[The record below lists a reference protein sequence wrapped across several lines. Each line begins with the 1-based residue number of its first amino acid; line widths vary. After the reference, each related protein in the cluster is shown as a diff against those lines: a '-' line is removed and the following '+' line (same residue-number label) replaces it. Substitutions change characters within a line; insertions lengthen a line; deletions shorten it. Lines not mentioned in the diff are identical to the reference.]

1 MKTNT
6 KFQKLVLGATL
17 LLGGMVGCSEDFLDR
32 PPLDAI
38 VDANFYQNDD
48 QILAASAPLYNI
60 VWFAY
65 NDKASHGIGDAR
77 GGVLTSGSYQLENV
91 RFNTTGETAENGAS
105 WRAFYN
111 VVAQSNSLINNIN
124 TFAGEEVTERIKNY
138 GLSEGRFMRGLAYSY
153 LVQNWGPVPIITNN
167 TALLQDTTIARN
179 TEESVW
185 QFIIKDFRFAAEN
198 LTESPALNGRLTKW
212 SAEGMLAKMYLVR
225 AGVGGSRNQTFLDSA
240 AYYAK
245 RVIDNSGASLMQ
257 NYEDLFKTQNNNN
270 VETLA
275 ALQWVY
281 NAGQAGAWGA
291 QNSVQAFL
299 AYGSEITGFGDGWGG
314 DIGASKWM
322 LDLYDDVVFDER
334 RKGTF
339 MFPGDHYPYITQ
351 VPAGGSAQ
359 ELRVP
364 AQSTDGTRDY
374 NGRAWVK
381 KYVVGRPEDN
391 DGKVVQQGTEIN
403 TYILRLADVYL
414 TYAEAVVDSNPAEAL
429 TYVNMVRARAG
440 VNPLSSVTWEDIF
453 EERIKEFAMEGQAW
467 YEFTKLHYYNPQL
480 AYDILSNQDRGTFR
494 IYADQIPDPTL
505 WEIEIPADD
514 TSPRFFD
521 VNASNFLI
529 PIPSAELS
537 RSPNLRKP
545 PVPYDFSSGSEN

>member
-6 KFQKLVLGATL
+6 KFQKIVLGATL

-38 VDANFYQNDD
+38 VDANFYKTDD

-77 GGVLTSGSYQLENV
+77 GGTLTSGSYQLENV

-111 VVAQSNSLINNIN
+111 VVAQSNSLINNIEA
-124 TFAGEEVTERIKNY
+124 FAGENVTERIKTH
-138 GLSEGRFMRGLAYSY
+138 GIAEGRFMRGLAYSY

-185 QFIIKDFRFAAEN
+185 QFIIKDFRYAVEN
-198 LTESPALNGRLTKW
+198 LPESAVLNGRLTKW
-212 SAEGMLAKMYLVR
+212 SAEGMLAKMYLTK
-225 AGVGGSRNQTFLDSA
+225 AGVGGSRNQSDLDSA
-240 AYYAK
+240 AYFAK
-245 RVIDNSGASLMQ
+245 RVIDNSGAALLD
-257 NYEDLFKTQNNNN
+257 NYEDLFKTANNNN

-299 AYGSEITGFGDGWGG
+299 AFGSEITGFGDGWGG

-322 LDLYDDVVFDER
+322 LDMYDDLVFDER
-334 RKGTF
+334 RKASF
-339 MFPGDHYPYITQ
+339 MFPGEHYDYITQ
-351 VPAGGSAQ
+351 VPPGGSAQ
-359 ELRVP
+359 ELEVP
-364 AQSTDGTRDY
+364 ARGTDGSRSY
-374 NGRAWVK
+374 NDRAWVK

-391 DGKVVQQGTEIN
+391 GGKVVQQGTEIN

-414 TYAEAVVDSNPAEAL
+414 TYAEAVLNKNPAEAL
-429 TYVNMVRARAG
+429 KYVNLVRTRAG
-440 VNPLSSVTWEDIF
+440 VNALTSVTWQDIF

-467 YEFTKLHYYNPQL
+467 YEFTKLHYYDP
-480 AYDILSNQDRGTFR
+480 AKAFDMLSSQDRGTFR
-494 IYADQIPDPTL
+494 IYADVIPDPTL
-505 WEIEIPADD
+505 WEIEIPETDS
-514 TSPRFFD
+514 SPRFFT
-521 VNASNFLI
+521 VNASNFKI
-529 PIPSAELS
+529 PIPSSELS
-537 RSPNLRKP
+537 RAPNLRKP
-545 PVPYDFSSGSEN
+545 AVPYDFSSEN

>member
-38 VDANFYQNDD
+38 VDANFYKTDD

-77 GGVLTSGSYQLENV
+77 GGTLTSGSYQLENV
-91 RFNTTGETAENGAS
+91 RFNTTGETGENGNS

-111 VVAQSNSLINNIN
+111 VVAQSNSLINNIGAY
-124 TFAGEEVTERIKNY
+124 AGEDVTERIKNH
-138 GLSEGRFMRGLAYSY
+138 GLAEGRFMRGLAYSY

-185 QFIIKDFRFAAEN
+185 QFIIKDFRFATEN
-198 LTESPALNGRLTKW
+198 LPESSVLNGRLTKW

-225 AGVGGSRNQTFLDSA
+225 AGVGGTRNQTFLDSA
-240 AYYAK
+240 AYYSK
-245 RVIDNSGASLMQ
+245 RVIDNSGASLMN
-257 NYEDLFKTQNNNN
+257 NYEDLFKTANNNN

-299 AYGSEITGFGDGWGG
+299 AFGSEITGFGDGWGG

-322 LDLYDDVVFDER
+322 LDLYDDLVFDER

-351 VPAGGSAQ
+351 VPPGGSAQ

-364 AQSTDGTRDY
+364 ARSIEGGREY
-374 NGRAWVK
+374 NSRAWVK

-391 DGKVVQQGTEIN
+391 AGKVVQQGTEIN

-414 TYAEAVVDSNPAEAL
+414 TYAEAVLSKNPAEAL
-429 TYVNMVRARAG
+429 KYVNMVRARAG
-440 VNPLSSVTWEDIF
+440 VSPLTSVTWQDVF

-467 YEFTKLHYYNPQL
+467 YEFTKLHYYDPAK

-494 IYADQIPDPTL
+494 IYADKIPNPTL
-505 WEIEIPADD
+505 WEIEIPETD

-537 RSPNLRKP
+537 RAPNLRKP
-545 PVPYDFSSGSEN
+545 PVPYDFSAEN

>member
-38 VDANFYQNDD
+38 VDANFYKTDD

-77 GGVLTSGSYQLENV
+77 GGTLTSGSYQLENV
-91 RFNTTGETAENGAS
+91 RFNTTGETAENGAA

-124 TFAGEEVTERIKNY
+124 EFAGENVTDRIRNH
-138 GLSEGRFMRGLAYSY
+138 GIAEGRFMRGLAYSY
-153 LVQNWGPVPIITNN
+153 LVQNWGPIPIITNN

-185 QFIIKDFRFAAEN
+185 QFIIKDFRYAVDN
-198 LTESPALNGRLTKW
+198 LPESAVMNGRLTKW
-212 SAEGMLAKMYLVR
+212 SAEGMLAKMYLTK
-225 AGVGGSRNQTFLDSA
+225 AGVTGSRNQSDLDSA
-240 AYYAK
+240 AYFAK
-245 RVIDNSGASLMQ
+245 RVIDNSGAELMEE
-257 NYEDLFKTQNNNN
+257 YEDLFKTANNNN
-270 VETLA
+270 KETLA

-299 AYGSEITGFGDGWGG
+299 AFGSEITGFGDGWGG

-322 LDLYDDVVFDER
+322 LDLYDDLVFDKR
-334 RKGTF
+334 RKGSF
-339 MFPGDHYPYITQ
+339 MFPGDHYSYITQ
-351 VPAGGSAQ
+351 VPPGGSAQ
-359 ELRVP
+359 QLRVP
-364 AQSTDGTRDY
+364 ARSIDGSREY
-374 NGRAWVK
+374 NSRAWVK

-414 TYAEAVVDSNPAEAL
+414 TYAEAVLDKNPTEAL
-429 TYVNMVRARAG
+429 TYVNLVRSRAG
-440 VNPLSSVTWEDIF
+440 VNALTSVTWQDVF

-467 YEFTKLHYYNPQL
+467 YEFTKLHYYDP
-480 AYDILSNQDRGTFR
+480 AKAFDILSKQDRGTFR
-494 IYADQIPDPTL
+494 IYADQIPNPTM

-514 TSPRFFD
+514 TSPRFFT
-521 VNASNFLI
+521 VNESNFKI

-537 RSPNLRKP
+537 RAPNLRKP
-545 PVPYDFSSGSEN
+545 AVPYDFSAEN

>member
-1 MKTNT
+1 MTTNT
-6 KFQKLVLGATL
+6 KFHKLVLGATL

-38 VDANFYQNDD
+38 VDANFYKTDD

-77 GGVLTSGSYQLENV
+77 GGTLTSGSYQLENV
-91 RFNTTGETAENGAS
+91 RFNTTGETPENGTS

-111 VVAQSNSLINNIN
+111 VVAQSNSLINNIDA
-124 TFAGEEVTERIKNY
+124 FAGEDVTERIKNH
-138 GLSEGRFMRGLAYSY
+138 GIAEGRFMRGLAYSY

-185 QFIIKDFRFAAEN
+185 QFIIKDFRYAVDN
-198 LTESPALNGRLTKW
+198 LPETAVLNGRLTKW
-212 SAEGMLAKMYLVR
+212 SAEGMLAKMYLTK
-225 AGVGGSRNQTFLDSA
+225 AGVGGSRNQSDLDSA
-240 AYYAK
+240 AYFAK
-245 RVIDNSGASLMQ
+245 RVIDNSGASLVE
-257 NYEDLFKTQNNNN
+257 NYEDLFKTANNNN
-270 VETLA
+270 IETLA
-275 ALQWVY
+275 ALQWTY

-299 AYGSEITGFGDGWGG
+299 AFGSEITGFGDGWGG
-314 DIGASKWM
+314 DIGASKWV
-322 LDLYDDVVFDER
+322 LDLYDDLVFDER
-334 RKGTF
+334 RKATY

-351 VPAGGSAQ
+351 VPPGGSAQ

-364 AQSTDGTRDY
+364 ARSIEGGREY
-374 NGRAWVK
+374 NTRAWVK

-391 DGKVVQQGTEIN
+391 AGKVVQQGTEIN

-414 TYAEAVVDSNPAEAL
+414 TYAEAVLSKNPAEAL
-429 TYVNMVRARAG
+429 KYVNMVRARAG
-440 VNPLSSVTWEDIF
+440 VNALTSVTWQDIF

-467 YEFTKLHYYNPQL
+467 YEFTKLHYYDPAK
-480 AYDILSNQDRGTFR
+480 AYDILSSQDRGTFR
-494 IYADQIPDPTL
+494 IYADKIPDPTL
-505 WEIEIPADD
+505 WEIEIPDSD
-514 TSPRFFD
+514 TSPRYFD

-537 RSPNLRKP
+537 RAPNLRKP
-545 PVPYDFSSGSEN
+545 AVPYDFSAEN

>member
-6 KFQKLVLGATL
+6 EFRKIILGATL

-32 PPLDAI
+32 PPLDSI
-38 VDANFYQNDD
+38 VDANFYKTDD

-91 RFNTTGETAENGAS
+91 RFNTTGETAENGAA

-124 TFAGEEVTERIKNY
+124 EYAGEDVTERIRNY

-153 LVQNWGPVPIITNN
+153 LVQNWGSVPIITNN

-198 LTESPALNGRLTKW
+198 LSESPAMSGRLTKW
-212 SAEGMLAKMYLVR
+212 SAEGMLAKMYLIR
-225 AGVGGSRNQTFLDSA
+225 AGVGGSRNQSDLDSA

-245 RVIDNSGASLMQ
+245 RVIDNSGASLME
-257 NYEDLFKTQNNNN
+257 NYEDLFKTANNNN
-270 VETLA
+270 KETLA

-281 NAGQAGAWGA
+281 NAGQAGQWGA

-299 AYGSEITGFGDGWGG
+299 AFGSEITGFGDGWGG

-322 LDLYDDVVFDER
+322 LDMYDDLVFDER
-334 RKGTF
+334 RKATY
-339 MFPGDHYPYITQ
+339 MFPGDHYAYITQ
-351 VPAGGSAQ
+351 VPPGGSAQ

-364 AQSTDGTRDY
+364 ARSVDGSREY
-374 NGRAWVK
+374 NSRAWVK

-414 TYAEAVVDSNPAEAL
+414 TYAEAVVGTNPAEAL
-429 TYVNMVRARAG
+429 KYVNLVRERAG
-440 VNPLSSVTWEDIF
+440 VNPLSSVTWQDIF

-467 YEFTKLHYYNPQL
+467 YEFTKLHYYDPAK
-480 AYDILSNQDRGTFR
+480 AYEILSSQDRGTFR
-494 IYADQIPDPTL
+494 IYADQIPNPTL

-514 TSPRFFD
+514 TSPRFFN
-521 VNASNFLI
+521 VNESNFLI
-529 PIPSAELS
+529 PIPSSELS
-537 RSPNLRKP
+537 RAPNLRKP
-545 PVPYDFSSGSEN
+545 AVPYDFSAQEN

>member
-6 KFQKLVLGATL
+6 KFHKIVLGATL
-17 LLGGMVGCSEDFLDR
+17 LLGGMVSCSEDFLDR

-38 VDANFYQNDD
+38 VDANFYKTDD

-77 GGVLTSGSYQLENV
+77 GGTLTSGSYQLENV
-91 RFNTTGETAENGAS
+91 RFNTTGETSENGEA

-124 TFAGEEVTERIKNY
+124 AFAGEDVTERIKNH
-138 GLSEGRFMRGLAYSY
+138 GIAEGRFMRGLAYSY
-153 LVQNWGPVPIITNN
+153 LVQNYGPVPIITNN

-179 TEESVW
+179 TEETVW
-185 QFIIKDFRFAAEN
+185 QFIIKDFRYAAEN
-198 LTESPALNGRLTKW
+198 LPESSVLTGRLTKW
-212 SAEGMLAKMYLVR
+212 SAEGVLAKMYLTK
-225 AGVGGSRNQTFLDSA
+225 AGVSGTRNQSDLDSA
-240 AYYAK
+240 AYFAK
-245 RVIDNSGASLMQ
+245 RVIDNSGAELMEE
-257 NYEDLFKTQNNNN
+257 YEDLFKTANNNN
-270 VETLA
+270 KETLA

-281 NAGQAGAWGA
+281 NAGQAGQWGA

-299 AYGSEITGFGDGWGG
+299 AFGSEITGFGDGWGG
-314 DIGASKWM
+314 DIGASKWL
-322 LDLYDDVVFDER
+322 LDMYDDLIFDKR
-334 RKGTF
+334 RKGSF
-339 MFPGDHYPYITQ
+339 MFPGDHYSYITQ
-351 VPAGGSAQ
+351 VPPGGSAQ
-359 ELRVP
+359 ELEVP
-364 AQSTDGTRDY
+364 ARSLEGGRPF
-374 NGRAWVK
+374 NSRAWVK

-414 TYAEAVVDSNPAEAL
+414 TYAEAILDKNPSEAL
-429 TYVNMVRARAG
+429 IYVNRVRARAG
-440 VNPLSSVTWEDIF
+440 VNALTSVTWQDVF

-467 YEFTKLHYYNPQL
+467 YEFTKLEYYDPAK
-480 AYDILSNQDRGTFR
+480 AYSMLSAQDRGTFR

-514 TSPRFFD
+514 TSPRFFT
-521 VNASNFLI
+521 VNESNFKI
-529 PIPSAELS
+529 PIPSSELS
-537 RSPNLRKP
+537 RAPNLRKP
-545 PVPYDFSSGSEN
+545 AVPYDFSAEN

>member
-6 KFQKLVLGATL
+6 KFHKIVLGATL

-38 VDANFYQNDD
+38 VDANFYKTDD

-77 GGVLTSGSYQLENV
+77 GGTLTSGSYQLENV

-111 VVAQSNSLINNIN
+111 VVAQSNSLINNIDA
-124 TFAGEEVTERIKNY
+124 FVGENVTERIKNH
-138 GLSEGRFMRGLAYSY
+138 GIAEGRFMRGLAYSY

-167 TALLQDTTIARN
+167 TTLLQDTTIARN

-185 QFIIKDFRFAAEN
+185 QFIINDFRYAVEN
-198 LTESPALNGRLTKW
+198 LPESPVQTGRLTKW
-212 SAEGMLAKMYLVR
+212 SAEGMLAKMYLTK
-225 AGVGGSRNQTFLDSA
+225 AGVGGTRNQSDLDSA
-240 AYYAK
+240 AYFAK
-245 RVIDNSGASLMQ
+245 RVIDNSGASLLE
-257 NYEDLFKTQNNNN
+257 NYEDLFKTANNNN

-275 ALQWVY
+275 ALQWTY

-299 AYGSEITGFGDGWGG
+299 AFGSEITGFGDGWGG

-322 LDLYDDVVFDER
+322 LDLYDDLVFDER

-339 MFPGDHYPYITQ
+339 MFPGDHYSYITQ
-351 VPAGGSAQ
+351 VPPGGSAQ

-364 AQSTDGTRDY
+364 ARGSEGGRDY
-374 NGRAWVK
+374 NSRAWVK

-391 DGKVVQQGTEIN
+391 AGKVVQQGTEIN

-414 TYAEAVVDSNPAEAL
+414 TYAEAILGKNPAEAL
-429 TYVNMVRARAG
+429 KYVNMVRARAG
-440 VNPLSSVTWEDIF
+440 VSPLTSVTWQDVF

-467 YEFTKLHYYNPQL
+467 YEFTKLHYYDPAK

-494 IYADQIPDPTL
+494 VYADKIPDPTL
-505 WEIEIPADD
+505 WEIEIPDSD
-514 TSPRFFD
+514 TSPRYFD

-537 RSPNLRKP
+537 RAPNLRKP
-545 PVPYDFSSGSEN
+545 AVPYDFSAEN

>member
-38 VDANFYQNDD
+38 VDANFYKSDD

-77 GGVLTSGSYQLENV
+77 GGTLTSGSYQLENV
-91 RFNTTGETAENGAS
+91 RFNTTGETAENGGS

-111 VVAQSNSLINNIN
+111 VVAQSNSLINNIDAY
-124 TFAGEEVTERIKNY
+124 AGEDVTERIKNH
-138 GLSEGRFMRGLAYSY
+138 GLAEGRFMRGLAYSY

-185 QFIIKDFRFAAEN
+185 QFIIKDFRFATEN
-198 LTESPALNGRLTKW
+198 LPESPVLNGRLTKW
-212 SAEGMLAKMYLVR
+212 SAEGMLAKMYLTK
-225 AGVGGSRNQTFLDSA
+225 AGVGGTRNQSDLDSA

-245 RVIDNSGASLMQ
+245 RVIDNSGASLMP
-257 NYEDLFKTQNNNN
+257 NYEDLFKTANNNN

-299 AYGSEITGFGDGWGG
+299 AFGSEITGFGDGWGG

-322 LDLYDDVVFDER
+322 LDMYDDLVFDER

-351 VPAGGSAQ
+351 VPPGGSSQ

-364 AQSTDGTRDY
+364 ARSIDGSREY
-374 NGRAWVK
+374 NTRAWVK

-414 TYAEAVVDSNPAEAL
+414 TYAEAVLESNPAEAL
-429 TYVNMVRARAG
+429 KYVNLVRERAG
-440 VNPLSSVTWEDIF
+440 VNALTSVTWQDVF

-467 YEFTKLHYYNPQL
+467 YEFTKLHYYDPAK
-480 AYDILSNQDRGTFR
+480 AYEILSNQDRGTFR
-494 IYADQIPDPTL
+494 IYADQIPNPTL

-514 TSPRFFD
+514 SSPRYFD
-521 VNASNFLI
+521 VSSSNFLI

-537 RSPNLRKP
+537 RAPNLRKP
-545 PVPYDFSSGSEN
+545 AVPYDFSAPEN

>member
-6 KFQKLVLGATL
+6 KFRNIILGAAL
-17 LLGGMVGCSEDFLDR
+17 ALGGMVSCSEDFLDR

-38 VDANFYQNDD
+38 VDANFYKTDD
-48 QILAASAPLYNI
+48 QILAASAPLYNL

-77 GGVLTSGSYQLENV
+77 GGTLTSGSYQLENV
-91 RFNTTGETAENGAS
+91 RFNTTGETAENGSS

-124 TFAGEEVTERIKNY
+124 AYAGEEVTARIKNH
-138 GLSEGRFMRGLAYSY
+138 GIAEGRFMRGLAYSY

-185 QFIIKDFRFAAEN
+185 QFIIKDFRYAVDN
-198 LTESPALNGRLTKW
+198 LPESSVLNGRLTKW
-212 SAEGMLAKMYLVR
+212 SAEGMLAKMYLTK
-225 AGVGGSRNQTFLDSA
+225 AGVTGTRNQSDLDSA
-240 AYYAK
+240 AYFAK
-245 RVIDNSGASLMQ
+245 RVIDNSGATLMP
-257 NYEDLFKTQNNNN
+257 NYEDLFKTANNNN

-281 NAGQAGAWGA
+281 NAAQSGAYGA

-299 AYGSEITGFGDGWGG
+299 AFGSEITGFGDGWGG

-322 LDLYDDVVFDER
+322 LDMYDDLVFDKR
-334 RKGTF
+334 RKSSF
-339 MFPGDHYPYITQ
+339 MFPGEHYSYITQ
-351 VPAGGSAQ
+351 VPPGGSAQ
-359 ELRVP
+359 PLEVP
-364 AQSTDGTRDY
+364 ARSLDGSRAY
-374 NGRAWVK
+374 NTRAWVK

-391 DGKVVQQGTEIN
+391 GGKVVQQGTEIN

-414 TYAEAVVDSNPAEAL
+414 TYAEAVLDKNPAEAL
-429 TYVNMVRARAG
+429 KYVNLVRARAG
-440 VNPLSSVTWEDIF
+440 VNALTSVDWQIVF

-467 YEFTKLHYYNPQL
+467 YEFTKLEYYDPAK
-480 AYDILSNQDRGTFR
+480 AYSMLSNQDRGTFR

-505 WEIEIPADD
+505 WEIEIPTDD
-514 TSPRFFD
+514 TSPRFFT
-521 VNASNFLI
+521 VNESNFKI
-529 PIPSAELS
+529 PIPSSELS
-537 RSPNLRKP
+537 RAPNLRKP
-545 PVPYDFSSGSEN
+545 AVAYDFSAEN

>member
-6 KFQKLVLGATL
+6 KFQNLFLGATL

-38 VDANFYQNDD
+38 VDANFYKTDD
-48 QILAASAPLYNI
+48 QILSASAPLYNM

-77 GGVLTSGSYQLENV
+77 GGTLTSGSYQLENV

-111 VVAQSNSLINNIN
+111 VVAQSNSLINNIG
-124 TFAGEEVTERIKNY
+124 AYVGEDVTERIKNH
-138 GLSEGRFMRGLAYSY
+138 GLAEGRFMRGLAYAY

-179 TEESVW
+179 TEETVW
-185 QFIIKDFRFAAEN
+185 QFIIKDFRFATEN
-198 LTESPALNGRLTKW
+198 LPESPVQTGRLTKW
-212 SAEGMLAKMYLVR
+212 SAEGMLAKMYVVA
-225 AGVGGSRNQTFLDSA
+225 AGVSGTRNQTFLDSA

-245 RVIDNSGASLMQ
+245 RVIDNSGASLLPS
-257 NYEDLFKTQNNNN
+257 YEDLFKTANNNN
-270 VETLA
+270 EETLA
-275 ALQWVY
+275 ALQWTY

-299 AYGSEITGFGDGWGG
+299 AFGSEITGFGDGWGG

-322 LDLYDDVVFDER
+322 LDLYDDLIFDER

-339 MFPGDHYPYITQ
+339 MFPGDHYSYITQ
-351 VPAGGSAQ
+351 VPPGGSAQ

-364 AQSTDGTRDY
+364 ARSTDGSRSY
-374 NGRAWVK
+374 NSRAWVK

-391 DGKVVQQGTEIN
+391 GGKVVQQGTEIN

-414 TYAEAVVDSNPAEAL
+414 TYAEAVLDKNPAEAL
-429 TYVNMVRARAG
+429 KYVNLVRARAG
-440 VNPLSSVTWEDIF
+440 VSPLTSVTWQDVF

-467 YEFTKLHYYNPQL
+467 YEFTKLHYYDPAK
-480 AYDILSNQDRGTFR
+480 AYEILSNQDRGTFR
-494 IYADQIPDPTL
+494 IYADKIPDPTL
-505 WEIEIPADD
+505 WEIEIPDTD

-521 VNASNFLI
+521 VNSSNFLI
-529 PIPSAELS
+529 PIPSSELS
-537 RSPNLRKP
+537 RAPNLRKP
-545 PVPYDFSSGSEN
+545 AVPYDFSAEN

>member
-6 KFQKLVLGATL
+6 NFQKIVLGATL

-38 VDANFYQNDD
+38 VDANFYKTDD
-48 QILAASAPLYNI
+48 QILAASAPLYNM

-77 GGVLTSGSYQLENV
+77 GGTLTSGSYQLENV

-124 TFAGEEVTERIKNY
+124 SFVGENVTERIKNH
-138 GLSEGRFMRGLAYSY
+138 GIAEGRFMRGLAYSY
-153 LVQNWGPVPIITNN
+153 LVQNWGPIPIITNN

-185 QFIIKDFRFAAEN
+185 QFIIKDFRYAVEN
-198 LTESPALNGRLTKW
+198 LPESAVMNGRLTKW
-212 SAEGMLAKMYLVR
+212 SAEGMLAKMYLTK
-225 AGVGGSRNQTFLDSA
+225 AGVSGTRNQSDLDSA
-240 AYYAK
+240 AYFAK
-245 RVIDNSGASLMQ
+245 RVIDNSGAELME
-257 NYEDLFKTQNNNN
+257 NYEDLFKTANNNN
-270 VETLA
+270 KETLA

-299 AYGSEITGFGDGWGG
+299 AFGSEITGFGDGWGG
-314 DIGASKWM
+314 DIGASKWL
-322 LDLYDDVVFDER
+322 LDMYDDLVFDKR
-334 RKGTF
+334 RKGSF

-351 VPAGGSAQ
+351 VPPGGSAQ
-359 ELRVP
+359 ELEVP
-364 AQSTDGTRDY
+364 ARSVDAGRSY
-374 NGRAWVK
+374 NTRAWVK

-414 TYAEAVVDSNPAEAL
+414 TYAEAVLDKNPAEAL
-429 TYVNMVRARAG
+429 KYVNMVRARAG
-440 VNPLSSVTWEDIF
+440 VNPLTSVTWEDVF

-467 YEFTKLHYYNPQL
+467 YEFTKLQYYDPAK
-480 AYDILSNQDRGTFR
+480 AYSILSNQDRGTFR

-514 TSPRFFD
+514 TSPRFFT
-521 VNASNFLI
+521 VNESNFKI

-537 RSPNLRKP
+537 RAPNLRKP
-545 PVPYDFSSGSEN
+545 PVPYDFSAQEN

>member
-6 KFQKLVLGATL
+6 KFHKLILGATL
-17 LLGGMVGCSEDFLDR
+17 LLGGMAGCSEDFLDR

-91 RFNTTGETAENGAS
+91 RFNTTGETGENGAS

-124 TFAGEEVTERIKNY
+124 AFAGEEVTERIKNY
-138 GLSEGRFMRGLAYSY
+138 GISEGRFMRGLAYSY

-225 AGVGGSRNQTFLDSA
+225 AGVGGTRNQTYLDSA

-245 RVIDNSGASLMQ
+245 RVIDNSGASLME

-270 VETLA
+270 QETLA

-281 NAGQAGAWGA
+281 NAGQAGQWGA

-322 LDLYDDVVFDER
+322 LDLYDDLVFDER

-364 AQSTDGTRDY
+364 AQNTDGTRDF

-414 TYAEAVVDSNPAEAL
+414 TYAEAVLNTNPAEAL
-429 TYVNMVRARAG
+429 KYVNMVRERAG
-440 VNPLSSVTWEDIF
+440 VSPLSSVTWEDIF

-467 YEFTKLHYYNPQL
+467 YEFTKLHYYDPQR

-505 WEIEIPADD
+505 WEIEIPEDD

-521 VNASNFLI
+521 VNESNFLI

-537 RSPNLRKP
+537 RAPNLRKP
-545 PVPYDFSSGSEN
+545 PVPYDFSSEN

>member
-124 TFAGEEVTERIKNY
+124 AFAGEEVTERIKNY

-225 AGVGGSRNQTFLDSA
+225 AGVGGFRNQIFLDSA

-245 RVIDNSGASLMQ
+245 RVIDNSGAALME

-281 NAGQAGAWGA
+281 NAGQAGQWGA

-322 LDLYDDVVFDER
+322 LDLYDDLVFDER

-364 AQSTDGTRDY
+364 ARNTDGTREF

-414 TYAEAVVDSNPAEAL
+414 TYAEAVVDTNPAEAL
-429 TYVNMVRARAG
+429 KYVNMVRQRAG
-440 VNPLSSVTWEDIF
+440 VNALTSVTWEDIF

-467 YEFTKLHYYNPQL
+467 YEFTKLHYYDPEK
-480 AYDILSNQDRGTFR
+480 AYEILSNQDRGTFR

-514 TSPRFFD
+514 TSPRYFD
-521 VNASNFLI
+521 VSASNFLI

-537 RSPNLRKP
+537 RAPNLRKP
-545 PVPYDFSSGSEN
+545 PVPYDFSSDN

>member
-6 KFQKLVLGATL
+6 KFHKIVLGATL

-38 VDANFYQNDD
+38 VDANFYKTDD

-77 GGVLTSGSYQLENV
+77 GGTLTSGSYQLENV

-111 VVAQSNSLINNIN
+111 VVAQSNSLINNIDA
-124 TFAGEEVTERIKNY
+124 FVGDDVTERIKNH
-138 GLSEGRFMRGLAYSY
+138 GIAEGRFMRGLAYSY

-185 QFIIKDFRFAAEN
+185 QFIIKDFRYAVEN
-198 LTESPALNGRLTKW
+198 LPESPVLDGRLTKW
-212 SAEGMLAKMYLVR
+212 SAEGMLAKMYLTK
-225 AGVGGSRNQTFLDSA
+225 AGVSGTRNQSDLDSA
-240 AYYAK
+240 AYFAK
-245 RVIDNSGASLMQ
+245 RVIDNSGASLIE
-257 NYEDLFKTQNNNN
+257 NYEDLFKTANNNN
-270 VETLA
+270 EETLA

-281 NAGQAGAWGA
+281 NAGQAGQWGA

-322 LDLYDDVVFDER
+322 LDMYDDLVFDER

-339 MFPGDHYPYITQ
+339 MFPGDHYSYITQ

-374 NGRAWVK
+374 NSRAWVK

-414 TYAEAVVDSNPAEAL
+414 TYAEAVLDKNPAEAL
-429 TYVNMVRARAG
+429 KYVNLVRERAK
-440 VNPLSSVTWEDIF
+440 VTPLTSVTWQDIF

-467 YEFTKLHYYNPQL
+467 YEFTKLHYYDAEK

-494 IYADQIPDPTL
+494 IYADKIPDPTL
-505 WEIEIPADD
+505 WEIEIPVDD
-514 TSPRFFD
+514 NSPRYFD

-537 RSPNLRKP
+537 RAPNLRKP
-545 PVPYDFSSGSEN
+545 AVPYDFSSEN

>member
-6 KFQKLVLGATL
+6 KFQKLILGATL

-124 TFAGEEVTERIKNY
+124 AFAGEEVTDRIKNY
-138 GLSEGRFMRGLAYSY
+138 GISEGRFMRGLAYSY

-198 LTESPALNGRLTKW
+198 LTESPALTGRLSKW

-225 AGVGGSRNQTFLDSA
+225 AGVGGTRNQTFLDSA

-245 RVIDNSGASLMQ
+245 RVIDNSGAELMPE
-257 NYEDLFKTQNNNN
+257 YEDLFKTANNNN
-270 VETLA
+270 IETLA

-281 NAGQAGAWGA
+281 NAGQAGQWGA

-322 LDLYDDVVFDER
+322 LDLYDDLVFDER

-339 MFPGDHYPYITQ
+339 MFPGDHYSYITQ

-364 AQSTDGTRDY
+364 AQNSDGTRDF

-391 DGKVVQQGTEIN
+391 GGKVVQQGTEIN
-403 TYILRLADVYL
+403 TYLLRLADVYL
-414 TYAEAVVDSNPAEAL
+414 TYAEAVLNTNPDDAL
-429 TYVNMVRARAG
+429 KYVNLVRQRAG
-440 VNPLSSVTWEDIF
+440 VNSLTSVTWQDIF

-467 YEFTKLHYYNPQL
+467 YEFTKLHYYDPEK
-480 AYDILSNQDRGTFR
+480 AYEILSNQDRGTFR
-494 IYADQIPDPTL
+494 IYADKIPDPTL
-505 WEIEIPADD
+505 WEIEIPDDD
-514 TSPRFFD
+514 TSPRYFD

-537 RSPNLRKP
+537 RAPNLRKP
-545 PVPYDFSSGSEN
+545 PVPYDFSSDN

>member
-6 KFQKLVLGATL
+6 KFQKLFLGVIL
-17 LLGGMVGCSEDFLDR
+17 ILGGMVGCSEDFLDR

-38 VDANFYQNDD
+38 VDANFYKTDD
-48 QILAASAPLYNI
+48 QILSAAAPLYNM

-77 GGVLTSGSYQLENV
+77 GGVLTSNSYQKENV
-91 RFNTTGETAENGAS
+91 RFNTTGETDENGAS

-124 TFAGEEVTERIKNY
+124 AFAGPNVTDRIKNH
-138 GLSEGRFMRGLAYSY
+138 GLAEGRFMRGLAYSY
-153 LVQNWGPVPIITNN
+153 LVQNWGAVPIITNN
-167 TALLQDTTIARN
+167 TSLLQDTTIARN

-185 QFIIKDFRFAAEN
+185 QFIIKDFRFASEN
-198 LTESPALNGRLTKW
+198 LPESAVLKGRLTKW
-212 SAEGMLAKMYLVR
+212 GAEGMLAKMYLTR
-225 AGVGGSRNQTFLDSA
+225 AGVGGTRNQTFLDSA
-240 AYYAK
+240 AYFAK
-245 RVIDNSGASLMQ
+245 RVIDNSGASLME
-257 NYEDLFKTQNNNN
+257 NYEDLFKTANNNN
-270 VETLA
+270 KETLA

-281 NAGQAGAWGA
+281 NAAQAGHYGA

-322 LDLYDDVVFDER
+322 LDLYDDLIFDKR
-334 RKGTF
+334 RKATY
-339 MFPGDHYPYITQ
+339 MFPGDHYAYMTQ

-359 ELRVP
+359 QLRVP
-364 AQSTDGTRDY
+364 ANGIDGSREY
-374 NGRAWVK
+374 NTRAWVK

-414 TYAEAVVDSNPAEAL
+414 VYAEAILDKNPAEAL
-429 TYVNMVRARAG
+429 KYLNMVRVRAG
-440 VNPLSSVTWEDIF
+440 VTALSSVTWEDIF

-467 YEFTKLHYYNPQL
+467 YEFTKLHYYNPEK
-480 AYDILSNQDRGTFR
+480 AFDILSNQDRGTFR
-494 IYADQIPDPTL
+494 IYADRIPDPTL

-529 PIPSAELS
+529 PIPSSELS
-537 RSPNLRKP
+537 RAPNLRKP
-545 PVPYDFSSGSEN
+545 AVPYDFSTEN

>member
-1 MKTNT
+1 MKKHINIRNI
-6 KFQKLVLGATL
+6 LAGVAALSLGL
-17 LLGGMVGCSEDFLDR
+17 SGCSDEFLDR

-77 GGVLTSGSYQLENV
+77 GGILTSGSYQLENV
-91 RFNTTGETAENGAS
+91 RFNTTGETPENGAA

-111 VVAQSNSLINNIN
+111 VVAQSNSLINNIES
-124 TFAGEEVTERIKNY
+124 FAGEDVTDRIKNH
-138 GLSEGRFMRGLAYSY
+138 GLAEGRFMRGLAFSY
-153 LVQNWGPVPIITNN
+153 LVQNWGAVPIITNN
-167 TALLQDTTIARN
+167 TTLLQDTTLTRN

-185 QFIIKDFRFAAEN
+185 QFIIKDIRFAAEN
-198 LTESPALNGRLTKW
+198 LPESSVQTGRLNKW
-212 SAEGMLAKMYLVR
+212 SAEGLLAKMYLTR
-225 AGVGGSRNQTFLDSA
+225 AGVSGSRNQTDLDSA
-240 AYYAK
+240 AYFAK
-245 RVIDNSGASLMQ
+245 RVIDNSGASLMED
-257 NYEDLFKTQNNNN
+257 YEDLFKMANNNN
-270 VETLA
+270 EETLA
-275 ALQWVY
+275 ALQWTY

-299 AYGSEITGFGDGWGG
+299 AFGSEITGFGDGWGG

-322 LDLYDDVVFDER
+322 LDLYEDYTFDTR
-334 RKGTF
+334 RKATF

-351 VPAGGSAQ
+351 VPAGGTAQ

-364 AQSTDGTRDY
+364 ARSNDGARDY

-414 TYAEAVVDSNPAEAL
+414 VYAEAILSKDPSEAL
-429 TYVNMVRARAG
+429 TYVNLVRERAG
-440 VNPLSSVTWEDIF
+440 VSPLTSVTWEDIF
-453 EERIKEFAMEGQAW
+453 EERMREFAMEGQAW
-467 YEFTKLHYYNPQL
+467 YEFTRLHYYNPELTYQ
-480 AYDILSNQDRGTFR
+480 ILSEQDRGTFR
-494 IYADQIPDPTL
+494 IYPDKLPDPTL
-505 WEIEIPADD
+505 WDVEIPDDD
-514 TSPRFFD
+514 TSPRFFN

-529 PIPSAELS
+529 PIPSSELS
-537 RSPNLRKP
+537 RAPNLRKP
-545 PVPYDFSSGSEN
+545 PVPYDFSSGE

>member
-1 MKTNT
+1 MKINT

-32 PPLDAI
+32 PPLDSI
-38 VDANFYQNDD
+38 VDANFYKTDD

-77 GGVLTSGSYQLENV
+77 GGTLTSGSYQLENV
-91 RFNTTGETAENGAS
+91 RFNTTGETGENGNS

-111 VVAQSNSLINNIN
+111 VVAQSNSLINNIGAY
-124 TFAGEEVTERIKNY
+124 AGEQVTDRIKNH
-138 GLSEGRFMRGLAYSY
+138 GLAEGRFMRGLAYSY

-185 QFIIKDFRFAAEN
+185 QFIIKDLRFATEN
-198 LTESPALNGRLTKW
+198 LPESPVLTGRLTKW

-225 AGVGGSRNQTFLDSA
+225 AGVGGTRNQTYLDSA
-240 AYYAK
+240 AYFAK
-245 RVIDNSGASLMQ
+245 RVIDNSGASLME
-257 NYEDLFKTQNNNN
+257 NYEDLFKTANNNN

-281 NAGQAGAWGA
+281 NAAQAGQWGA

-299 AYGSEITGFGDGWGG
+299 AFGSEITGFGDGWGG

-322 LDLYDDVVFDER
+322 LDLYDDLVFDER

-351 VPAGGSAQ
+351 VPPGGSAQ

-364 AQSTDGTRDY
+364 ARSIEGGREY
-374 NGRAWVK
+374 NTRAWVK

-391 DGKVVQQGTEIN
+391 GGKVVQQGTEIN

-414 TYAEAVVDSNPAEAL
+414 TYAEAVLAKNPAEAL
-429 TYVNMVRARAG
+429 KYVNLVRKRAG
-440 VNPLSSVTWEDIF
+440 VGALDAVTWQDVF
-453 EERIKEFAMEGQAW
+453 EERIKEFALEGQAW
-467 YEFTKLHYYNPQL
+467 YEFTKLHYYDPAK

-494 IYADQIPDPTL
+494 IYADKIPNPSL
-505 WEIEIPADD
+505 WEIEIPESD

-537 RSPNLRKP
+537 RAPNLRKP
-545 PVPYDFSSGSEN
+545 PVPYDFSAEN

>member
-1 MKTNT
+1 MTTNT

-38 VDANFYQNDD
+38 VDANFYKTDD
-48 QILAASAPLYNI
+48 QILSASAPLYNL

-77 GGVLTSGSYQLENV
+77 GGTLTSGSYQLENV

-124 TFAGEEVTERIKNY
+124 AFAGEDVTERIKNH
-138 GLSEGRFMRGLAYSY
+138 GIAEGRFMRGLAYSY

-179 TEESVW
+179 TEETVW
-185 QFIIKDFRFAAEN
+185 QFIIKDFRFATEN
-198 LTESPALNGRLTKW
+198 LPESSVLNGRLTKW
-212 SAEGMLAKMYLVR
+212 SAEGMLAKMYVVA
-225 AGVGGSRNQTFLDSA
+225 AGVGGTRNQTFLDSA

-245 RVIDNSGASLMQ
+245 RVIDNSGASLMD
-257 NYEDLFKTQNNNN
+257 NYEDLFKTANNNN

-299 AYGSEITGFGDGWGG
+299 AFGSEITGFGDGWGG

-322 LDLYDDVVFDER
+322 LDMYDDLVFDER
-334 RKGTF
+334 RKATF
-339 MFPGDHYPYITQ
+339 MFPGDHYNYITQ
-351 VPAGGSAQ
+351 VPPGGSAQ
-359 ELRVP
+359 ELEVP
-364 AQSTDGTRDY
+364 ARSVDGSRNY
-374 NGRAWVK
+374 NSRAWVK

-414 TYAEAVVDSNPAEAL
+414 TYAEAVLDKNPAEAL
-429 TYVNMVRARAG
+429 KYVNMVRARAG
-440 VNPLSSVTWEDIF
+440 VSPLTSVTWQDVF

-467 YEFTKLHYYNPQL
+467 YEFTKLEYYDPAK
-480 AYDILSNQDRGTFR
+480 AYSILSNQDRGTFR

-514 TSPRFFD
+514 SSPRYFA
-521 VNASNFLI
+521 VSESNFKI
-529 PIPSAELS
+529 PIPSSELS
-537 RSPNLRKP
+537 RAPNLRKP
-545 PVPYDFSSGSEN
+545 AVPYDFSAQEN

>member
-6 KFQKLVLGATL
+6 KFHKIVLGATL

-38 VDANFYQNDD
+38 VDANFYKNDG

-77 GGVLTSGSYQLENV
+77 GGTLTSGSYQLENV

-111 VVAQSNSLINNIN
+111 VVAQSNSLINNIDA
-124 TFAGEEVTERIKNY
+124 FAGEEVTERIKNH
-138 GLSEGRFMRGLAYSY
+138 GIAEGRFMRGLAYSY

-179 TEESVW
+179 TEETVW
-185 QFIIKDFRFAAEN
+185 QFIIKDFRYAVEN
-198 LTESPALNGRLTKW
+198 LPETAVLNGRLTKW
-212 SAEGMLAKMYLVR
+212 SAEGMLAKMYLTK
-225 AGVGGSRNQTFLDSA
+225 AGVGGTRNQSDLDSA

-245 RVIDNSGASLMQ
+245 RVIDNSGASLVE
-257 NYEDLFKTQNNNN
+257 NYEDLFKTANNNN
-270 VETLA
+270 IETLA
-275 ALQWVY
+275 ALQWTY

-299 AYGSEITGFGDGWGG
+299 AFGSEITGFGDGWGG

-322 LDLYDDVVFDER
+322 LDLYDDLVFDER

-351 VPAGGSAQ
+351 VPPGGSAQ

-364 AQSTDGTRDY
+364 ARGVDGSREY
-374 NGRAWVK
+374 NTRAWVK

-391 DGKVVQQGTEIN
+391 AGKVVQQGTEIN

-414 TYAEAVVDSNPAEAL
+414 TYAEAVLSKNPAEAL
-429 TYVNMVRARAG
+429 KYVNMVRARAG
-440 VNPLSSVTWEDIF
+440 VSPLTSVTWQDVF
-453 EERIKEFAMEGQAW
+453 EERIKEFALEGQAW
-467 YEFTKLHYYNPQL
+467 YEFTKLHYYDPAK

-494 IYADQIPDPTL
+494 IYADQLPDPTL
-505 WEIEIPADD
+505 WEIEIPEDD
-514 TSPRFFD
+514 SSPRYFD
-521 VNASNFLI
+521 VNAANFLI
-529 PIPSAELS
+529 PIPSSELS
-537 RSPNLRKP
+537 RAPNLRKP
-545 PVPYDFSSGSEN
+545 AVPYDFSSEN

>member
-1 MKTNT
+1 MS
-6 KFQKLVLGATL
+6 
-17 LLGGMVGCSEDFLDR
+17 CSEDFLDR

-38 VDANFYQNDD
+38 VDANFYKTDD
-48 QILAASAPLYNI
+48 QILAASAPLYNM

-77 GGVLTSGSYQLENV
+77 GGTLTSGSYQLENV

-124 TFAGEEVTERIKNY
+124 AYAGEEVTDRIKNH
-138 GLSEGRFMRGLAYSY
+138 GIAEGRFMRGLAYSY

-179 TEESVW
+179 TEETVW
-185 QFIIKDFRFAAEN
+185 QFIIKDFRYAVEN
-198 LTESPALNGRLTKW
+198 LPENSVLKGRLTKW
-212 SAEGMLAKMYLVR
+212 SAEGMLAKMYLTK
-225 AGVGGSRNQTFLDSA
+225 AGVSGSRNQSDLDSA
-240 AYYAK
+240 AYFAK
-245 RVIDNSGASLMQ
+245 RVIDNSGASLMPE
-257 NYEDLFKTQNNNN
+257 YEDLFKTANNNN

-281 NAGQAGAWGA
+281 NAGQAGQWGA

-299 AYGSEITGFGDGWGG
+299 AFGSEITGFGDGWGG

-322 LDLYDDVVFDER
+322 LDMYDDLVFDKR
-334 RKGTF
+334 RKGSF
-339 MFPGDHYPYITQ
+339 MFPGEHYSYITQ
-351 VPAGGSAQ
+351 VPPGGSAQ
-359 ELRVP
+359 PLEVP
-364 AQSTDGTRDY
+364 ARSLDGSRAY
-374 NGRAWVK
+374 NSRAWVK

-414 TYAEAVVDSNPAEAL
+414 TYAEAVLDKNPGEAL
-429 TYVNMVRARAG
+429 KYVNLVRKRAG
-440 VNPLSSVTWEDIF
+440 VNALTSVTWQDVF

-467 YEFTKLHYYNPQL
+467 YEFTKLEYYDPAK
-480 AYDILSNQDRGTFR
+480 AYSILSNQDRGTFR

-505 WEIEIPADD
+505 WEIEIPESD
-514 TSPRFFD
+514 TSPRFFT
-521 VNASNFLI
+521 VSESNFKI
-529 PIPSAELS
+529 PIPSSELS
-537 RSPNLRKP
+537 RAPNLRKP
-545 PVPYDFSSGSEN
+545 AVPYDFSADN

>member
-6 KFQKLVLGATL
+6 KFHKLVLGATL
-17 LLGGMVGCSEDFLDR
+17 LLGGMAGCSEDFLDR

-91 RFNTTGETAENGAS
+91 RFNTTGETGENGSS

-124 TFAGEEVTERIKNY
+124 AFAGEDVTERIKNY
-138 GLSEGRFMRGLAYSY
+138 GISEGRFMRGLAYSY

-225 AGVGGSRNQTFLDSA
+225 AGVGGTRNQTFLDSA
-240 AYYAK
+240 AYFAK
-245 RVIDNSGASLMQ
+245 RVIDNSGASLME

-281 NAGQAGAWGA
+281 NAGQAGQWGA

-299 AYGSEITGFGDGWGG
+299 AYGSEITGFGDGWGA

-322 LDLYDDVVFDER
+322 LDLYDDLVFDER

-339 MFPGDHYPYITQ
+339 MFPGDHYSYITQ

-364 AQSTDGTRDY
+364 AQNTDGTREF

-414 TYAEAVVDSNPAEAL
+414 TYAEAVLNTNPAEAL
-429 TYVNMVRARAG
+429 KYVNMVRQRAG
-440 VNPLSSVTWEDIF
+440 VNALTSVTWQDIF

-467 YEFTKLHYYNPQL
+467 YEFTKLHYYDPEK

-505 WEIEIPADD
+505 WEIEIPDDD
-514 TSPRFFD
+514 TSPRYFD
-521 VNASNFLI
+521 VSAANFLI

-537 RSPNLRKP
+537 RAPNLRKP
-545 PVPYDFSSGSEN
+545 PVPYDFSSDN